1 MLVSGSALGGVSSS
15 SLPLR
20 SLSPASV
27 CTSGTA
33 SGFPH
38 HHHHRN
44 SPGAIGSRARLAVIT
59 ATSVLDRSSTISIP
73 TTGNGSSSSHT
84 SAPEHTFNQI
94 VREGHYESELVA
106 LQAGKRDKE
115 QPSIA
120 AVLTAAD
127 PTKLADV
134 VVVGAGPSGLCLAAE
149 LAKRGVERSN
159 SHDRPIV
166 NNYGVWLDEFEALGL
181 LHTLD
186 CSWPDAVCYF
196 GEGQE
201 VSVDWLVT
209 LAAGAAAG
217 KFLSY
222 EEDAPVVASQTAYGI
237 EAEVEGYDAAYPGGL
252 MLFMDFRRH
261 HTGMYEGT
269 GAELQAGTHPN
280 AGDGLWGTAH
290 EAPSFL
296 YAMPLG
302 GNRVFLEETCLVAK
316 PALPFAVLKRRLER
330 RLKAMGIRVKESAD
344 AGRPDVAAAAKLNI
358 LVAGKP
364 SAVERVRPLLEAMSA
379 KLWPLGDAPERANVV
394 KIAGNFM
401 LATAI
406 ESMAEASALKATFHV
421 FGMEL
426 LATLD
431 LQTINSFFGAFFR
444 LPAFYWRGFLASQL
458 TAAQLISFALIM
470 FVIAGVD
477 IKTRLVMHL
486 LSDPAGGYLINAY
499 KNQIQAATASSSSSS
514 SSSTAGSVATVALL
528 TACVSKELETHV

>member
-1 MLVSGSALGGVSSS
+1 M
-15 SLPLR
+15 P
-20 SLSPASV
+20 
-27 CTSGTA
+27 
-33 SGFPH
+33 
-38 HHHHRN
+38 
-44 SPGAIGSRARLAVIT
+44 
-59 ATSVLDRSSTISIP
+59 IP

-149 LAKRGVERSN
+149 LAKRGLNVVIVG
-159 SHDRPIV
+159 HDRPIV

-201 VSVDWLVT
+201 VKVGRGYGRVSRRKLREHLLQQCVAAGVSFHLGEVEGVEVVEQGRQNEIRTCDGTIFKSRLVT

-330 RLKAMGIRVKESAD
+330 RLKAMGIRVKEVHEEEWSYIPVGGPLPLSDPKVTAF
-344 AGRPDVAAAAKLNI
+344 GAAANLIHPATGFSVSRSFREAPR
-358 LVAGKP
+358 VADEIM
-364 SAVERVRPLLEAMSA
+364 AVLQEGLTVQAASSRVWA
-379 KLWPLGDAPERANVV
+379 KLWPLEKR
-394 KIAGNFM
+394 
-401 LATAI
+401 TQ
-406 ESMAEASALKATFHV
+406 ATFHV